1 MRSYTANKQS
11 LHQAALKIAGR
22 GKPVFPCKPEKAPFT
37 ARGFKDAT
45 TDPARITAWW
55 TRWPEANI
63 GVPTGKASGLLI
75 IDLDIYKPGAM
86 TVAEFEEKFGAVSHT
101 TTVRT
106 GGGGLQFYFA
116 YPDGEEIRNSAGM
129 LGPHVD
135 VRGEGGYILAPPSVT
150 TGRYSWINKTPPAP
164 VPPKLLEI
172 LRDKPRKPSEPG
184 RSQSGATI
192 PDDGGPIHEGGRDE
206 TLTRIAGRLHDG
218 TRDLPQLEA
227 DLQAVNEARCVPPLA
242 APQVLKIAR
251 SIIRREPC
259 RPARRAPDEKTV
271 EALDKIER
279 AILRREWKGQSGK
292 TDYSIAVAVLKLA
305 RKHGTLVEDGVR
317 VEVSARQLA
326 LAAAVS
332 RRTIANKLKNMGDV
346 LRPDNENVEPGKSG
360 SIVLLLPRA
369 TLHHSNHQVS
379 SRGKEGGCAK
389 WRAPFSAPRLRWSSP
404 ARKPRR
410 GVTPGTCKVRDGI
423 VSKKR
428 DAIIRLGK
436 SCEKVMDS
444 LEAAGGA
451 MTLDALADAVGV
463 KRPRDLTRRK
473 NPETGKGRDG
483 FVTRL
488 ANVGVLEVDDDVVVL
503 NAGWLAALDRE
514 RERAG
519 EIELYKRDMRRY
531 NRESK
536 AYRNREKVEADPA
549 PSEAD
554 MGEYRATRPTLAG
567 DALRA
572 YDVLTDPNTR
582 AARAYGAGGDVDIL
596 AGALAA
602 HAGDARGDP
611 AAWKRW
617 RDPVARALTVLDGAR
632 AA

>member
-1 MRSYTANKQS
+1 LATTALNLAS
-11 LHQAALKIAGR
+11 R
-22 GKPVFPCKPEKAPFT
+22 GKPTFPCKPDKTPHT
-37 ARGFKDAT
+37 PHGHKDAT
-45 TDPARITAWW
+45 TNPARITAWW
-55 TRWPEANI
+55 SKWPEANI
-63 GVPTGKASGLLI
+63 GIPTGKASGLLVV
-75 IDLDIYKPGAM
+75 DLDSYKPGAM
-86 TVAEFEEKFGAVSHT
+86 TVAEFEEKYGVIPDTA
-101 TTVRT
+101 TVRT
-106 GGGGLQFYFA
+106 GGGGVQFYFL
-116 YPDGEEIRNSAGM
+116 YPDGEEIRNSTGM
-129 LGPHVD
+129 LGPSVD
-135 VRGEGGYILAPPSVT
+135 VRGAGGYILAPPSVT
-150 TGRYSWINKTPPAP
+150 TERYEWLNKAPPAP
-164 VPPKLLEI
+164 VPPKLLEA
-172 LRDKPRKPSEPG
+172 LRGEPRSPNG
-184 RSQSGATI
+184 RSGRSRSGAGI
-192 PDDGGPIHEGGRDE
+192 PDEGAPIHEGARDE

-218 TRDLPQLEA
+218 SRDLGQLEA
-227 DLQAVNEARCVPPLA
+227 DLQAENEARCVPPLA
-242 APQVLKIAR
+242 ASQVLKIAR

-317 VEVSARQLA
+317 VEASARQLA

-503 NAGWLAALDRE
+503 NAGWLEALDRE

-519 EIELYKRDMRRY
+519 EIALYKRDMRRF
-531 NRESK
+531 NQESK
-536 AYRNREKVEADPA
+536 AYRSREKVEAENA

-554 MGEYRATRPTLAG
+554 MDEYRATRPALSG

-572 YDVLTDPNTR
+572 FNVLADPNTR
-582 AARAYGAGGDVDIL
+582 ASKAYAAGGDLDIL

-602 HAGDARGDP
+602 HVGDARGDP
-611 AAWKRW
+611 AAWRRW
-617 RDPVARALTVLDGAR
+617 LDPVARALTILDGEC